1 MFITLDGID
10 GSGKTTQASLLF
22 ESLVNLGLDVVHARD
37 PGGTIAGDVI
47 RNLLL
52 NSDTPLHRRSEAM
65 LFMAARSELVE
76 EVIIP
81 SLRARKVVVSDR
93 FLLANIAYQGCQN
106 PQDQDFLKST
116 DLWRAGVWASAG
128 LIPDLTLLLDLPAEK
143 AIDRLRRPK
152 DRFERRGKKYLE
164 QVRLAFLHELPR
176 SAKKTYV
183 VDASLPSDEVQK
195 TIASIVVPALGLTND
210 LQSDLQ

>member
-10 GSGKTTQASLLF
+10 GSGKTTQASLLS
-22 ESLVNLGLDVVHARD
+22 ESLVNLGLDVVHTRD
-37 PGGTIAGDVI
+37 PGSTIAGDVI

-106 PQDQDFLKST
+106 PQDQNFLKST
-116 DLWRAGVWASAG
+116 DLWLSGIWASAG
-128 LIPDLTLLLDLPAEK
+128 LIPDLTLLLDLPAEI
-143 AIDRLRRPK
+143 AIDRLTQPK
-152 DRFERRGKKYLE
+152 DRFERRGKQYLE
-164 QVRLAFLHELPR
+164 QVRLAFLDELPR

-183 VDASLPSDEVQK
+183 LDASLPSDEVHR
-195 TIASIVVPALGLTND
+195 TIASIVIPALGLT
-210 LQSDLQ
+210 

>member
-10 GSGKTTQASLLF
+10 GSGKTTQASLLS
-22 ESLVNLGLDVVHARD
+22 ESLVNLGLDVVHTRD
-37 PGGTIAGDVI
+37 PGSTIAGDVI

-106 PQDQDFLKST
+106 PQDQNFLKST
-116 DLWRAGVWASAG
+116 DLWHSGVWASAG
-128 LIPDLTLLLDLPAEK
+128 LIPDLTLLLDLPAEI
-143 AIDRLRRPK
+143 AIDRLTQPK
-152 DRFERRGKKYLE
+152 DRFERRGKQYLE
-164 QVRLAFLHELPR
+164 QVRLAFLDELPR

-183 VDASLPSDEVQK
+183 LDASLPSDEVHR
-195 TIASIVVPALGLTND
+195 TIASIVIPALGLT
-210 LQSDLQ
+210 

>member
-10 GSGKTTQASLLF
+10 GSGKTTQASLLS
-22 ESLVNLGLDVVHARD
+22 ESLVNLGLDVVRTRD
-37 PGGTIAGDVI
+37 PGSTIAGDVI

-106 PQDQDFLKST
+106 PQDQNFLKST
-116 DLWRAGVWASAG
+116 DLWHSGVWASAG
-128 LIPDLTLLLDLPAEK
+128 LIPDLTLLLDLPVEI
-143 AIDRLRRPK
+143 AIDRLTQPK
-152 DRFERRGKKYLE
+152 DRFERRGKQYLE
-164 QVRLAFLHELPR
+164 QVRLAFLDELPR

-183 VDASLPSDEVQK
+183 LDASLPSDEVHK
-195 TIASIVVPALGLTND
+195 TISSIVIPALGLT
-210 LQSDLQ
+210 

>member
-22 ESLVNLGLDVVHARD
+22 ESLANLGLDVVHTRD
-37 PGGTIAGDVI
+37 PGGTIAGDII

-52 NSDTPLHRRSEAM
+52 NSDTPLNRRSEAL

-106 PQDQDFLKST
+106 PQDQNLLKST
-116 DLWRAGVWASAG
+116 DLWRAGVWSSAG
-128 LIPDLTLLLDLPAEK
+128 LVPDLTLLLDLPAEK
-143 AIDRLRRPK
+143 AIDRLRQPT
-152 DRFERRGKKYLE
+152 DRFERRGKQYLE
-164 QVRLAFLHELPR
+164 HVRLAFLDELPR

-183 VDASLPSDEVQK
+183 LDASLPSDEVHK
-195 TIASIVVPALGLTND
+195 AIASIVIPALGLTND
-210 LQSDLQ
+210 VQASSQ

>member
-10 GSGKTTQASLLF
+10 GSGKTTQASLLS
-22 ESLVNLGLDVVHARD
+22 ELLVNLGLDVVHTRD
-37 PGGTIAGDVI
+37 PGSTIAGDVI

-106 PQDQDFLKST
+106 PQDQNFLKST
-116 DLWRAGVWASAG
+116 DLWLSGIWASAG
-128 LIPDLTLLLDLPAEK
+128 LIPDLTLLLDLPAEI
-143 AIDRLRRPK
+143 AIDRLTQPK
-152 DRFERRGKKYLE
+152 DRFERRGKQYLE
-164 QVRLAFLHELPR
+164 QVRLAFLDELPR

-183 VDASLPSDEVQK
+183 LDASLPSDEVHK
-195 TIASIVVPALGLTND
+195 TISSIVIPALGLT
-210 LQSDLQ
+210 

>member
-10 GSGKTTQASLLF
+10 GSGKTTQASLLS
-22 ESLVNLGLDVVHARD
+22 ELLVNLGLDVVHTRD
-37 PGGTIAGDVI
+37 PGSTIAGDVI

-76 EVIIP
+76 EIIIP

-106 PQDQDFLKST
+106 PQDRNFLKST
-116 DLWRAGVWASAG
+116 DLWLSGIWASAG
-128 LIPDLTLLLDLPAEK
+128 LIPDLTLLLDLPAEI
-143 AIDRLRRPK
+143 AIDRLTQPK
-152 DRFERRGKKYLE
+152 DRFERRGKQYLE
-164 QVRLAFLHELPR
+164 QVRLAFLDELPR

-183 VDASLPSDEVQK
+183 LDASLPSDEVHK
-195 TIASIVVPALGLTND
+195 TISSIVIPALGLT
-210 LQSDLQ
+210 

>member
-10 GSGKTTQASLLF
+10 GSGKTTQASLLS
-22 ESLVNLGLDVVHARD
+22 ESLANLGLDVVHTRD
-37 PGGTIAGDVI
+37 PGGTIAGDII

-52 NSDTPLHRRSEAM
+52 NSDTPLNRRSEAL

-76 EVIIP
+76 EFIIP

-106 PQDQDFLKST
+106 PQDQNLLKST
-116 DLWRAGVWASAG
+116 DLWRAGVWSSAG
-128 LIPDLTLLLDLPAEK
+128 LVPDLTLLLDLPAEK
-143 AIDRLRRPK
+143 AIDRLRQPT
-152 DRFERRGKKYLE
+152 DRFERRGKQYLE
-164 QVRLAFLHELPR
+164 HVRLAFLDELPR

-183 VDASLPSDEVQK
+183 LDASLPSDEVHK
-195 TIASIVVPALGLTND
+195 AIASIVIPALGLTND
-210 LQSDLQ
+210 VQASSQ

>member
-10 GSGKTTQASLLF
+10 GSGKTTQASLLS
-22 ESLVNLGLDVVHARD
+22 ESLVNLGLDVVHTRD
-37 PGGTIAGDVI
+37 PGSTIAGDVI

-106 PQDQDFLKST
+106 PQDQNFLKST
-116 DLWRAGVWASAG
+116 DLWLSGIWASAG
-128 LIPDLTLLLDLPAEK
+128 LIPDLTLLLDLPAEI
-143 AIDRLRRPK
+143 AIDRLRQPK
-152 DRFERRGKKYLE
+152 DRFERRGKQYLE
-164 QVRLAFLHELPR
+164 QVRLAFLDELPR

-183 VDASLPSDEVQK
+183 LDASLPSDEVHR
-195 TIASIVVPALGLTND
+195 TIASIVIPALGLT
-210 LQSDLQ
+210 

>member
-10 GSGKTTQASLLF
+10 GSGKTTQASLLS
-22 ESLVNLGLDVVHARD
+22 ESLVNLGLDVVHTRD
-37 PGGTIAGDVI
+37 PGSTIAGDVI

-106 PQDQDFLKST
+106 PQDQNFLKST
-116 DLWRAGVWASAG
+116 DLWLSGIWASAG
-128 LIPDLTLLLDLPAEK
+128 LIPDLTLLLDLPAEI
-143 AIDRLRRPK
+143 AIDRLTQPK
-152 DRFERRGKKYLE
+152 DRFERRGKQYLE
-164 QVRLAFLHELPR
+164 QVRLAFLDELPR

-183 VDASLPSDEVQK
+183 LDASLPSDEVHK
-195 TIASIVVPALGLTND
+195 TISSIVIPALGLT
-210 LQSDLQ
+210 

>member
-10 GSGKTTQASLLF
+10 GSGKTTQASLLS
-22 ESLVNLGLDVVHARD
+22 ESLVNLGLDVVHTRD
-37 PGGTIAGDVI
+37 PGSTIAGDVI

-106 PQDQDFLKST
+106 PQDQNFLKST
-116 DLWRAGVWASAG
+116 DLWLSGIWASAG
-128 LIPDLTLLLDLPAEK
+128 LIPDLTLLLDLPAEI
-143 AIDRLRRPK
+143 AIDRLTQPK
-152 DRFERRGKKYLE
+152 DRFERRGKQYLE
-164 QVRLAFLHELPR
+164 QVRLAFLDELPR

-183 VDASLPSDEVQK
+183 LDASLPSDEVHK
-195 TIASIVVPALGLTND
+195 TIASIVIPALGLT
-210 LQSDLQ
+210 

>member
-10 GSGKTTQASLLF
+10 GSGKTTQASLLS
-22 ESLVNLGLDVVHARD
+22 ESLVNLGLDVVHTRD
-37 PGGTIAGDVI
+37 PGSTIAGDVI

-76 EVIIP
+76 EIIIP

-106 PQDQDFLKST
+106 PQDQNFLKST
-116 DLWRAGVWASAG
+116 DLWLSGIWASAG
-128 LIPDLTLLLDLPAEK
+128 LIPDLTLLLDLPAEI
-143 AIDRLRRPK
+143 AIDRLTQPK
-152 DRFERRGKKYLE
+152 DRFERRGKQYLE
-164 QVRLAFLHELPR
+164 QVRLAFLDELPR

-183 VDASLPSDEVQK
+183 LDASLPSDEVHR
-195 TIASIVVPALGLTND
+195 TIASIVIPALGLT
-210 LQSDLQ
+210 

>member
-10 GSGKTTQASLLF
+10 GSGKTTQASLLS
-22 ESLVNLGLDVVHARD
+22 ELLVNLGLDVVHTRD
-37 PGGTIAGDVI
+37 PGSTIAGDVI

-76 EVIIP
+76 EIIIP

-106 PQDQDFLKST
+106 PQDQNFLKST
-116 DLWRAGVWASAG
+116 DLWLSGIWASAG
-128 LIPDLTLLLDLPAEK
+128 LIPDLTLLLDLPAEI
-143 AIDRLRRPK
+143 AIDRLTQPK
-152 DRFERRGKKYLE
+152 DRFERRGKQYLE
-164 QVRLAFLHELPR
+164 QVRLAFLDELPR

-183 VDASLPSDEVQK
+183 LDASLPSDEVHR
-195 TIASIVVPALGLTND
+195 TIASIVIPALGLT
-210 LQSDLQ
+210 

>member
-10 GSGKTTQASLLF
+10 GSGKTTQASLLS
-22 ESLVNLGLDVVHARD
+22 ELLVNLGLDVVHTRD
-37 PGGTIAGDVI
+37 PGSTIAGDVI

-76 EVIIP
+76 EIIIP

-106 PQDQDFLKST
+106 PQDRNFLKST
-116 DLWRAGVWASAG
+116 DLWHSGVWASAG
-128 LIPDLTLLLDLPAEK
+128 LIPDLTLLLDLPAEI
-143 AIDRLRRPK
+143 AIDRLTQPK
-152 DRFERRGKKYLE
+152 DRFERRGKQYLE
-164 QVRLAFLHELPR
+164 QVRLAFLDELPR

-183 VDASLPSDEVQK
+183 LDASLPSDEVHK
-195 TIASIVVPALGLTND
+195 TISSIVIPALGLT
-210 LQSDLQ
+210 

>member
-10 GSGKTTQASLLF
+10 GSGKTTQASLLS
-22 ESLVNLGLDVVHARD
+22 ESLVNLGLDVVHTRD
-37 PGGTIAGDVI
+37 PGSTIAGDVI

-106 PQDQDFLKST
+106 PQDQNFLKST
-116 DLWRAGVWASAG
+116 DLWLSGIWASAG
-128 LIPDLTLLLDLPAEK
+128 LIPDLTLLLDLPAEI
-143 AIDRLRRPK
+143 AIDRLTQPK
-152 DRFERRGKKYLE
+152 DRFERRGKQYLE
-164 QVRLAFLHELPR
+164 QVRLAFLDELPR

-183 VDASLPSDEVQK
+183 LDASLPSDEVHK
-195 TIASIVVPALGLTND
+195 TIASIVISALGLT
-210 LQSDLQ
+210 